1 MIIHEDPVRRKNDVV
16 DEPVVHVKRAHPRP
30 RRTLEGD
37 SSDNAGRMRPPF
49 NVRANLIAPSVR
61 GSRPAP
67 ADDVASEEPHRGELT
82 GFLPRT
88 SQPRASARRYDPEAD
103 VSACGPLG
111 QRPL

>member
-82 GFLPRT
+82 GFLPRRRRAALPNARLRP
-88 SQPRASARRYDPEAD
+88 PRADTFRAPR
-103 VSACGPLG
+103 C
-111 QRPL
+111 